1 MSKINIPNGIYKHFK
16 GHVYKVIGIAKHSET
31 LEEQVIYVSISDDS
45 DIWVRPANMFIDMVE
60 RDGNRFQRFEFLG
73 ESIQITEIE

>member
-1 MSKINIPNGIYKHFK
+1 MSKINIPKGIYKHFK

-31 LEEQVIYVSISDDS
+31 LEEQVVYVSISDET
-45 DIWVRPANMFIDMVE
+45 DIWVRPATMFLDTVE

-73 ESIQITEIE
+73 KSIADIE